1 MSRTVPGLDEVGSLP
16 VWVTPARAGR
26 LLGMSRTTVY
36 RHLNHGTFPVPVYR
50 VGRHWRI
57 PTAGLLVFLGLSTAC
72 GCGART
78 TTQEENEDR

>member
-1 MSRTVPGLDEVGSLP
+1 MSRTVPGLAEIGALP
-16 VWVTPARAGR
+16 VWVTPIHAGR

-36 RHLNHGTFPVPVYR
+36 RHLNDGTFPVPVYK
-50 VGRHWRI
+50 VGRHWRV

-78 TTQEENEDR
+78 TQKESEDR

>member
-1 MSRTVPGLDEVGSLP
+1 MVTSTPGLAEVDSLP

-36 RHLNHGTFPVPVYR
+36 RHLNDGTFPVPVYQ

-57 PTAGLLVFLGLSTAC
+57 PTAGLLGFLGLSTAC

-78 TTQEENEDR
+78 TTPKENEDR